1 MMNLSSE
8 ENRIPTAYHEA
19 GHAVACYR
27 LFKDDRR
34 YGGRLTIEPRGD
46 LLGGHFA
53 EELVFYGT
61 EEVTAEERQAF
72 ENEAIYACAGYA
84 AMLAAGYA
92 EEEALAGCEADF
104 EKAERVCNVR
114 LYVSKEQAMAL
125 MMQPQNIAAVA
136 RVAGELLSRST
147 LEWDEVEILIDVADG
162 EATEQDYQRYLV
174 MKRG

>member
-1 MMNLSSE
+1 MLILSPMIE
-8 ENRIPTAYHEA
+8 QNKTAIHEA

-27 LFKDDRR
+27 LFGDDR
-34 YGGRLTIEPRGD
+34 YGGRLTIVPRGD
-46 LLGGHFA
+46 LLGSHRA
-53 EELVFYGT
+53 EELVFDGT

-72 ENEAIYACAGYA
+72 ENEAIYSCAGYA

-114 LYVSKEQAMAL
+114 LYVSKEKAMAL

-136 RVAGELLSRST
+136 RVAGELLSSST
-147 LEWDEVEILIDVADG
+147 LESEEIEILIDVADG
-162 EATEQDYQRYLV
+162 EATEQDYQQYLV

>member
-1 MMNLSSE
+1 MSCW
-8 ENRIPTAYHEA
+8 TFYH
-19 GHAVACYR
+19 
-27 LFKDDRR
+27 
-34 YGGRLTIEPRGD
+34 
-46 LLGGHFA
+46 
-53 EELVFYGT
+53 
-61 EEVTAEERQAF
+61 
-72 ENEAIYACAGYA
+72 CAGYA
-84 AMLAAGYA
+84 ATLAAGYA

-114 LYVSKEQAMAL
+114 LYVSKEKAMAL

-147 LEWDEVEILIDVADG
+147 LEWEDVEILINVADG

>member
-1 MMNLSSE
+1 MLILSPMIE
-8 ENRIPTAYHEA
+8 QNKTAIHEA

-27 LFKDDRR
+27 LFGDDR
-34 YGGRLTIEPRGD
+34 YGGRLTIVPRGD
-46 LLGGHFA
+46 LLGSHRA
-53 EELVFYGT
+53 EELVFDGT

-72 ENEAIYACAGYA
+72 ENEAIYSCAGYA
-84 AMLAAGYA
+84 AMLAVGYA

-114 LYVSKEQAMAL
+114 LYVSKEKAIAL

-147 LEWDEVEILIDVADG
+147 LEWEEVEILIDVADG

>member
-1 MMNLSSE
+1 MGTCWGATS
-8 ENRIPTAYHEA
+8 
-19 GHAVACYR
+19 
-27 LFKDDRR
+27 RR
-34 YGGRLTIEPRGD
+34 SWC
-46 LLGGHFA
+46 
-53 EELVFYGT
+53 FYGT

-114 LYVSKEQAMAL
+114 LYVSKEKAMAL

>member
-1 MMNLSSE
+1 MNLSSE

-19 GHAVACYR
+19 GHAVACY
-27 LFKDDRR
+27 
-34 YGGRLTIEPRGD
+34 P
-46 LLGGHFA
+46 
-53 EELVFYGT
+53 
-61 EEVTAEERQAF
+61 
-72 ENEAIYACAGYA
+72 
-84 AMLAAGYA
+84 
-92 EEEALAGCEADF
+92 DF

-147 LEWDEVEILIDVADG
+147 LESKEIEILIDVADG
-162 EATEQDYQRYLV
+162 EATEQDYQRYLT